1 MWKRVML
8 LRTATSYAPPVLCRD
23 RSRQQPVVRR
33 LPGRTHRRQRR
44 GPIGESS
51 HDNRAHRRLRAD
63 LHLRGPIHAHV
74 EPGVA
79 GLVLVPDGQI
89 HFAVSPP
96 VVPIGR
102 GTTTTTLNHR
112 MEIPPGTKRLDVL
125 IALEAQDRIAQTSTT
140 LTYQVQ

>member
-1 MWKRVML
+1 MRRLCFAAIVL
-8 LRTATSYAPPVLCRD
+8 ASSLSCGDSPAAPTEDSVEVRSASPATTTVLTAGFEQTFTY
-23 RSRQQPVVRR
+23 VVRFT
-33 LPGRTHRRQRR
+33 LTSNQ
-44 GPIGESS
+44 
-51 HDNRAHRRLRAD
+51 
-63 LHLRGPIHAHV
+63 
-74 EPGVA
+74 GVA

-125 IALEAQDRIAQTSTT
+125 IALEALDRIAQTSTT